1 MKLFSRYLFRE
12 IVYSIVLVMV
22 ALLALF
28 AFFDLIQELESLDK
42 GAYGL
47 PQIMLYVLLSVPG
60 HVYEVIPVA
69 VLIGTLYALAQFGRS
84 SELVVLR
91 TSGISMMQMAVPLL
105 CAGALFT
112 GVTFIGGELV
122 APLTEKTA
130 QKLRSAAT
138 NPGDSVIARNFRSG
152 VWVKDG
158 NNFINIEEVLS
169 TAGLRNIH
177 IYELDQDYHLRA
189 IRNAKTA
196 QYNGKHWE
204 MTDVTQTT
212 FADNSISTETFAQM
226 NWNSVIQPELLNV
239 LLVAPEKMSVWNLY
253 FYIQHLAENHQKT
266 ARHEIAL
273 WSKMTYPIACLVMV
287 ILALPF
293 GFLQQRA
300 GGISAKISVGILLGI
315 SYQVLNRV
323 FVHLGLLNDWPPPM
337 SATIPTLLFF
347 AAGMAMLVWNERR

>member
-1 MKLFSRYLFRE
+1 MKLFSRYVFRE
-12 IVYSIVLVMV
+12 VVYSIVLVTF

-28 AFFDLIQELESLDK
+28 AFFDLIQELESLGK
-42 GAYGL
+42 GVYGL
-47 PQIMLYVLLSVPG
+47 PQIMLFVLLSVPG
-60 HVYEVIPVA
+60 HVYEVVPVA

-91 TSGISMMQMAVPLL
+91 TSGISMVQMAVPLL
-105 CAGALFT
+105 FAGTLFA

-130 QKLRSAAT
+130 QSLRSAAT
-138 NPGDSVIARNFRSG
+138 KPGSSVIARSFRSG

-158 NNFINIEEVLS
+158 SSFINIEEVLPD
-169 TAGLRNIH
+169 AGLKNVH
-177 IYELDQDYHLRA
+177 IYELDQDYSLHA
-189 IRNAKTA
+189 ISNAKTA
-196 QYNGKHWE
+196 KYNGKYWE
-204 MTDVTQTT
+204 LADVTQTSFT
-212 FADNSISTETFAQM
+212 DNGVRTEILEKM
-226 NWNSVIQPELLNV
+226 DWNSAIQPELLNV
-239 LLVAPEKMSVWNLY
+239 LLVVPEKMSVWNLY

-266 ARHEIAL
+266 TRHVTAL

-293 GFLQQRA
+293 GFLQQRV

-323 FVHLGLLNDWPPPM
+323 FIHLGLLNDWSPPV
-337 SATIPTLLFF
+337 SAITPTLLFL
-347 AAGMAMLVWNERR
+347 ASGMMMLFWNERR